1 MRPNARRPDRE
12 SAETL
17 ALQGLSFLLSD
28 PSRLQRFMSL
38 TGLDAA
44 DVRSAAETAE
54 LQVATL
60 EYLLSDESLLLMFC
74 QQEGLDP
81 ARVAPALD
89 ALIGRQ
95 R

>member
-1 MRPNARRPDRE
+1 
-12 SAETL
+12 
-17 ALQGLSFLLSD
+17 
-28 PSRLQRFMSL
+28 MSL

-44 DVRSAAETAE
+44 DLRSAAETAE

-60 EYLLSDESLLLMFC
+60 EYFLSDESLLLMFC

-81 ARVAPALD
+81 AHIAPALD
-89 ALIGRQ
+89 VLAGRQ